1 MDTGHRGPLLSGAG
15 APWGRGNRRRP
26 EALDALW
33 GKQLQAASF
42 EHIASVQGGLCFVA
56 VAIWVW
62 IFFSSPPA
70 VGDFFFFRPAFISS
84 PLSACDVSPLLT
96 IRRVMGVPCTFPP
109 SSCITQ
115 VFWRDFQSP
124 GAFSPPQDDACK
136 EGKGCCHHL
145 PGSRICLLGPKTKAS
160 CCGQKC
166 CF

>member
-1 MDTGHRGPLLSGAG
+1 MLSGASSCKQ
-15 APWGRGNRRRP
+15 R
-26 EALDALW
+26 ALSTLLQCREGFALW
-33 GKQLQAASF
+33 LWPSGCGFFFLLHQRL
-42 EHIASVQGGLCFVA
+42 G
-56 VAIWVW
+56 
-62 IFFSSPPA
+62 IFF
-70 VGDFFFFRPAFISS
+70 FCPAFISS

-124 GAFSPPQDDACK
+124 GAFSPPEDDACK

-166 CF
+166 CFKKETHHTRAGVLKLTRILG